1 MNRWKSYMRTAG
13 WRIIWK
19 KIIAVIDATFVVA
32 KRKTEKKK
40 SGLYGIRTLAV
51 WDTGAAL
58 LPIELTSQLGAG
70 LWYRW
75 PSRPAWKIGILRY
88 QGHCIR
94 MSFSSYL
101 PNRSQIVPVGTIDS
115 DADQILRGVSQ
126 SSFLGPLFFLIYV
139 NDIHNVPVYLISTV
153 LQTILT
159 FFFLQ
164 DQNLH
169 SLELK
174 LNEELDKVTNG
185 ST

>member
-19 KIIAVIDATFVVA
+19 KIIAVIDATFAVA
-32 KRKTEKKK
+32 KRKTEKKR

-94 MSFSSYL
+94 N
-101 PNRSQIVPVGTIDS
+101 NRSQLVPVGTIDS

-153 LQTILT
+153 LQTIPT
-159 FFFLQ
+159 FLFYKIKIYIPL
-164 DQNLH
+164 
-169 SLELK
+169 S
-174 LNEELDKVTNG
+174 
-185 ST
+185 

>member
-1 MNRWKSYMRTAG
+1 MEIIYENCGVKNHMKEDHRSYR
-13 WRIIWK
+13 RNFCSCEK
-19 KIIAVIDATFVVA
+19 KDW
-32 KRKTEKKK
+32 KKK

-58 LPIELTSQLGAG
+58 LPIELTSQLGVG

-153 LQTILT
+153 LQTIPT
-159 FFFLQ
+159 FFFTR
-164 DQNLH
+164 
-169 SLELK
+169 SK
-174 LNEELDKVTNG
+174 FTFPWVKIKRRIR
-185 ST
+185 

>member
-1 MNRWKSYMRTAG
+1 
-13 WRIIWK
+13 
-19 KIIAVIDATFVVA
+19 
-32 KRKTEKKK
+32 
-40 SGLYGIRTLAV
+40 
-51 WDTGAAL
+51 
-58 LPIELTSQLGAG
+58 
-70 LWYRW
+70 
-75 PSRPAWKIGILRY
+75 
-88 QGHCIR
+88 

-153 LQTILT
+153 LQTIPT